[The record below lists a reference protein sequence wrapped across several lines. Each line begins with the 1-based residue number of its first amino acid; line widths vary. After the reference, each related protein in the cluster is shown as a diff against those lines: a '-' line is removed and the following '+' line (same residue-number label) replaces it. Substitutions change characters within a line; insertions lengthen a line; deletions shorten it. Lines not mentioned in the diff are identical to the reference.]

1 MANNDTLYCYDIVIK
16 DIEFLYIH
24 ILFKFLYKWNYN
36 YATTLLQRKSMV
48 FTLQKYGF

>member
-16 DIEFLYIH
+16 DIGFLYIH